1 MTDSKLID
9 SSAWLSYFYAENT
22 RIRDVMES
30 DDMLLTSSLSLFE
43 VKLKLLKDKKEQS
56 LIQKSL
62 EIIKKR
68 SLVIPMDT
76 KIGEKA
82 AEISIALRLSA
93 IDSLIYTTSLTNNAT
108 LVTLDNDFR
117 GLKDVLSL

>member
-1 MTDSKLID
+1 
-9 SSAWLSYFYAENT
+9 
-22 RIRDVMES
+22 MES

>member
-82 AEISIALRLSA
+82 AEISIALKLSA

>member
-1 MTDSKLID
+1 MPTTIQIQERTL
-9 SSAWLSYFYAENT
+9 E
-22 RIRDVMES
+22 
-30 DDMLLTSSLSLFE
+30 
-43 VKLKLLKDKKEQS
+43 LLKKIKGETKSSSYDETIKNIIIAKAKKEQS

-108 LVTLDNDFR
+108 LVTLD
-117 GLKDVLSL
+117 KEVV